1 MTQLSIFFKENQFIS
16 SKRSELTGMT
26 DFVAAC
32 GGLLGLFMGISLLS
46 IVEFVYY
53 FSLRLFCSFRL
64 NDADIDL
71 GKNVNQEKRN
81 ALDDKPST
89 FVRSSKLYW

>member
-1 MTQLSIFFKENQFIS
+1 
-16 SKRSELTGMT
+16 MT

-53 FSLRLFCSFRL
+53 FSLRLLCSFRL
-64 NDADIDL
+64 
-71 GKNVNQEKRN
+71 KNSKTANEKISNHENKNQFYGRSNRQLSQSRN
-81 ALDDKPST
+81 I
-89 FVRSSKLYW
+89 YW

>member
-1 MTQLSIFFKENQFIS
+1 
-16 SKRSELTGMT
+16 MT

-53 FSLRLFCSFRL
+53 FSLRLFCSYRL
-64 NDADIDL
+64 RKAKIDD
-71 GKNVNQEKRN
+71 EKVLVCNTIRERPRK
-81 ALDDKPST
+81 LD
-89 FVRSSKLYW
+89 RSSTNFYW